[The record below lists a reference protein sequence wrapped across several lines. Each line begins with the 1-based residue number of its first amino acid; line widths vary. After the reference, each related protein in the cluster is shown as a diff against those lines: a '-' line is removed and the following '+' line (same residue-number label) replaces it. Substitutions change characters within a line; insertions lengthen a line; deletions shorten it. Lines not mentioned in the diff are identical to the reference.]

1 MNSGRTDLAS
11 VTADLNSGNIQIVR
25 DTFKSQAPA
34 RNAMYA
40 DSARRYGGARQAAE
54 THSNGA
60 LTVSLYTTAASAD
73 AAVNQWES
81 LLGTIEGSGQTD
93 YFIKWKPEGATN
105 ATFYEVRGSASWQA
119 NYRWLE
125 FSQNRVVVFEVS
137 WSVAPLAQGPA
148 ITFSSSSSAY
158 PANLAL
164 PTASGYSVSVP
175 GTAPALLDLDVA
187 KAAGFTVSSATAS
200 TTTYTYTTSAAHNF
214 VVGNWVTVAGASIAA
229 YNGSFAVT
237 AVTSTTFAVTGPVS
251 APGTPTFS
259 SGSVSEDTNFA
270 MVGWSKH
277 PSATV
282 DPANVNAPFGLI
294 DIASGGTGLS
304 VSNMTYGTGP
314 TRALI
319 ANPTF
324 GTSYYLGIDI
334 DPSTIQRDDFTRN
347 EVQLEVWARMGVTSA
362 QTSVSV
368 VTSLESKASTGATS
382 RYTAEYGNTGKLLEV
397 ANGIYYYRLGTV
409 PAVVDPNNK
418 AVYTLK
424 IAPVFGATYT
434 GAEFSI
440 DHVVILPARQRA
452 LTPTDRKPDSTY
464 PKFISRNASTSAVKK
479 TVRSDLSGW
488 ISTGSAAPYPDSGL
502 GGQLLEIPA
511 GNVDLFVKGSNGV
524 PDDTTIV
531 DDATQ
536 TLTITGTI
544 IPRYFL
550 GRGTN

>member
-187 KAAGFTVSSATAS
+187 KA
-200 TTTYTYTTSAAHNF
+200 
-214 VVGNWVTVAGASIAA
+214 
-229 YNGSFAVT
+229 
-237 AVTSTTFAVTGPVS
+237 
-251 APGTPTFS
+251 
-259 SGSVSEDTNFA
+259 SGSSEDTDFF
-270 MVGWSKH
+270 MVGWSKR
-277 PSATV
+277 ATT
-282 DPANVNAPFGLI
+282 PAASTNAPFGLI

-304 VSNMTYGTGP
+304 VSNMTYGVAGTPAGAP
-314 TRALI
+314 TRAAI
-319 ANPTF
+319 AAPTF

-347 EVQLEVWARMGVTSA
+347 EVQLEVWARMAVSTTHTVT
-362 QTSVSV
+362 VI
-368 VTSLESKASTGATS
+368 TSLESKASTGATS
-382 RYTAEYGNTGKLLEV
+382 RYTAEYGNAGKLLEV
-397 ANGIYYYRLGTV
+397 ANGTYYYRLGTV
-409 PAVVDPNNK
+409 PAVVDPNNP

-424 IAPVFGATYT
+424 IAPTFAATS
-434 GAEFSI
+434 AVEFSI

-452 LTPTDRKPDSTY
+452 LTPTDRKPDSSY

-488 ISTGSAAPYPDSGL
+488 ISTSSAALYPDSGL

-511 GNVDLFVKGSNGV
+511 GNVDLFIKGTRGV
-524 PDDTTIV
+524 PDDVTTA
-531 DDATQ
+531 DDTTQ